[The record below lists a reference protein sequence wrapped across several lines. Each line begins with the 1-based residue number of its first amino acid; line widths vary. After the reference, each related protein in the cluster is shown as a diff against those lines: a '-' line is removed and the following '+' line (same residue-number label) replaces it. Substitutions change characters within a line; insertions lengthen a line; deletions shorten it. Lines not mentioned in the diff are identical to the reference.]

1 MDTPPKR
8 RPGRPLK
15 DTLSTVA
22 LNADIQALKRV
33 RHWLDDPAHW
43 SQGWAARKADDS
55 VTSPWS
61 DACAKTC
68 LLGAC
73 KRFGAST
80 DHILD
85 RLKKDTHDDVSI
97 TAWNDEPRR
106 THAEVYSLVTRTVHD
121 LQRRLNGRLRSLNSG
136 DKGRGD
142 APQGP

>member
-43 SQGWAARKADDS
+43 TQGWSARKSDDS
-55 VTSPWS
+55 ATNPAS
-61 DACAKTC
+61 DTCEKTC

-73 KRFGAST
+73 RRFDASP
-80 DHILD
+80 HHLLE
-85 RLKKDTHDDVSI
+85 RLKRDSHDWQSI
-97 TAWNDEPRR
+97 ADWNDEPGR
-106 THAEVYSLVTRTVHD
+106 THAEIYRLVTRTIHD
-121 LQRRLNGRLRSLNSG
+121 LQRRLHGRLRSLNSG